1 MALDALIASALGEAP
16 AKVRTDMH
24 VASVMGEAQPA
35 QIILV
40 PSREEAAMLA
50 LIEAMFAGE
59 PGPLGPYGRISAI
72 RKALF
77 VGKWRIM
84 RTGLSGDLQ
93 ADVTNHGGPEKAL
106 QHYPRDHYAA

>member
-1 MALDALIASALGEAP
+1 M
-16 AKVRTDMH
+16 
-24 VASVMGEAQPA
+24 
-35 QIILV
+35 ILV
-40 PSREEAAMLA
+40 PSLEEGAMLA

-106 QHYPRDHYAA
+106 HHYPRDHYAAWISETPELGPTFAEAAAFGENASTLGPLATSSE